1 MATARDVGKA
11 IATIPGK
18 AMPTAGHMLK
28 RLVDAAVDGVDP
40 LPGAKTSAGRYLERR
55 GDVDLAIESV
65 VNQHIALA
73 SAQGFVT
80 NLGGVLTSIVTT
92 PANLTGVVVVQIRM
106 VACIAHLRGYDI
118 DDNRVR
124 TAMLMCLLGED
135 DLADAI
141 ASGALPTSPL
151 AVATAPVFDA
161 DLDRKVSE
169 RVVSA
174 LLANMSGKR
183 LTSLVGRRIP
193 LVGGGVGAA
202 FDGYSTHRI
211 GVCARHHL
219 VNRRRLTR

>member
-11 IATIPGK
+11 IATIPQR
-18 AMPTAGHMLK
+18 AMPTAGSMLK
-28 RLVDAAVDGVDP
+28 RLVDAAVQGVDP
-40 LPGAKTSAGRYLERR
+40 LPSAKASAGRYLERR
-55 GDVDLAIESV
+55 GEVDLAIESV
-65 VNQHIALA
+65 VNQHIAMA

-124 TAMLMCLLGED
+124 TAMMMCLLGDD
-135 DLADAI
+135 DLSEAI

-161 DLDRKVSE
+161 DLDQKVSE
-169 RVVSA
+169 RVVAA

-183 LTSLVGRRIP
+183 LTAMVGRRIP

-202 FDGYSTHRI
+202 FDGYATHRI
-211 GVCARHHL
+211 GICARNHL
-219 VNRRRLTR
+219 VSRRRLTR

>member
-1 MATARDVGKA
+1 MASARDVGKA

-92 PANLTGVVVVQIRM
+92 P
-106 VACIAHLRGYDI
+106 CIAHLRGYDI